1 MSEFTKEEADLADR
15 AVALW
20 GTPSQLG
27 MLVEECAELIVA
39 VSHCG
44 RDQRDKQEAL
54 RELVGEVADVEF
66 LIKQVIRVL
75 GIEALVERA
84 RPAKLERFRGYV
96 EREEVR
102 RSPIFQALV
111 QRVWG
116 KMVEMP
122 AGWFHVEVLSAGDV
136 ALAVTVIRDGE
147 RVDQFKVECDE
158 RIARHARA
166 LLDEALRKL
175 DEGEGA
181 APGRR
186 VDVSAIVGGLGA

>member
-20 GTPSQLG
+20 GKPSQLG

-44 RDQRDKQEAL
+44 RDQRDKQASL
-54 RELVGEVADVEF
+54 DELVGEVADVEIM
-66 LIKQVIRVL
+66 LEQVVRVL
-75 GIEALVERA
+75 GIRRLVSVARAKKWDLFRER
-84 RPAKLERFRGYV
+84 V

-111 QRVWG
+111 QRVWS

-122 AGWFHVEVLSAGDV
+122 AGWFHVEVLAAGDV
-136 ALAVTVIRDGE
+136 ALSVTVIRDGE

-158 RIARHARA
+158 RIARHARM

-175 DEGEGA
+175 DEREGA

-186 VDVSAIVGGLGA
+186 LDVAAIAGGLAG

>member
-20 GTPSQLG
+20 GKPSQLG
-27 MLVEECAELIVA
+27 MLIEECAELIVA

-44 RDQRDKQEAL
+44 RDQRDKQASL
-54 RELVGEVADVEF
+54 DELVGEVADVEF

-75 GIEALVERA
+75 GIEFLVERA

-111 QRVWG
+111 QRVWER
-116 KMVEMP
+116 MSDAH
-122 AGWFHVEVLSAGDV
+122 AGWFHVEVLAAGAV

-147 RVDQFKVECDE
+147 RVDQFKIECDE
-158 RIARHARA
+158 RIVRHARS

-175 DEGEGA
+175 DEKESA

-186 VDVSAIVGGLGA
+186 LDVAAIAGGLAG